1 MENIGRKKL
10 TPARWLFL
18 TLLDLILQCF
28 LDGDD
33 GVHKLVMLRLK
44 LLLEIRFQRIEE
56 RNEL

>member
-33 GVHKLVMLRLK
+33 GVLKLVMLRLK

>member
-33 GVHKLVMLRLK
+33 GVLKLVMLRLE

>member
-1 MENIGRKKL
+1 MENIGGGKL

-33 GVHKLVMLRLK
+33 GVLKLVMLRLK